1 MSECMRERE
10 RIWFHLLFAFF
21 CMMKRKSDK
30 RDKKKRNVFNLCLHL
45 KETNEVDSLIW
56 TLDKFKVYL
65 TFRMKLLLVL
75 IVLCMTIYLAD
86 GIQLLASSSRQLNRR
101 ETKLVRRLVK
111 RQTPSGRRSHN
122 RWDSNAF
129 FLLIQV
135 RIVIVER
142 VMYPTVERI
151 LLRQLYRENAV
162 RNVFHGSMR
171 LV

>member
-1 MSECMRERE
+1 
-10 RIWFHLLFAFF
+10 
-21 CMMKRKSDK
+21 
-30 RDKKKRNVFNLCLHL
+30 
-45 KETNEVDSLIW
+45 
-56 TLDKFKVYL
+56 
-65 TFRMKLLLVL
+65 MKLLLVL